1 MNSGLVSGIF
11 AFSFWGLVAIYWK
24 QLGSIDAYELLGH
37 RIIWGIVTLLIYFSF
52 KWPKE
57 KLMACLDTKKKRLGL
72 LSTSILIF
80 INWYVFVWAVG
91 NGHVLEASIGYFI
104 NPLVNVGLGVFIL
117 KEQLR
122 KKQKLSVL
130 LATIGLIILL
140 SKGVGRVDISLILAF
155 SFGTYGLIRK
165 KIGIPSLEGLFFEML
180 FCLIPILILI
190 FFRYSAGQVVF
201 FNISSYEQTLAL
213 LAGIVTLTPLIA
225 FNSSIKKIPLT
236 TIGLLQYIAPSLQ
249 FVLAV
254 FLYNES
260 FSKTHIFSFCFIWAA
275 LIIYSFDLISY
286 SRKARLIRGI

>member
-1 MNSGLVSGIF
+1 MNNGLVSGIF
-11 AFSFWGLVAIYWK
+11 AFTFWGLVAIYWK
-24 QLGSIDAYELLGH
+24 ELGRIDSYELLGH
-37 RIIWGIVTLLIYFSF
+37 RIIWGVLSLLVFFSF

-57 KLMACLDTKKKRLGL
+57 KLKSCLDTKKKRLGL
-72 LSTSILIF
+72 FLTSILIF

-104 NPLVNVGLGVFIL
+104 NPLVNVALGVLIL

-122 KKQKLSVL
+122 KNQKLSVV
-130 LATIGLIILL
+130 LASIGLVILL

-180 FCLIPILILI
+180 FCLIPICI
-190 FFRYSAGQVVF
+190 FMLYRHSLGNIVF
-201 FNISSYEQTLAL
+201 FEISTYEKFLAL

-225 FNSSIKKIPLT
+225 FNSSVKKIPLS

-254 FLYNES
+254 YLYNETFSRTHILS
-260 FSKTHIFSFCFIWAA
+260 FSFIWSA
-275 LIIYSFDLISY
+275 LLIYSFDLIHF
-286 SRKARLIRGI
+286 SRKARLSRG